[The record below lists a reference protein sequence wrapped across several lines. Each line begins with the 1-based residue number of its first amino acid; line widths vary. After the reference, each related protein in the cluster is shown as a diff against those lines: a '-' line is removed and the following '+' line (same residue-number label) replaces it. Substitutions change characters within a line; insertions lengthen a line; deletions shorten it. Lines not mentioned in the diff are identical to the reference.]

1 MSLDGQRLDPGRY
14 AVIPRTISF
23 IVRLNEILLIK
34 LSSDHSGW
42 PGRYNGIGGHVEIGE
57 DPLSAARREVLEETG
72 LTVSDQHL
80 CGVVMVDTGDSP
92 GIGLFV
98 FVGEVIEAD
107 LEASS
112 EGIPAWLPLDG
123 LAAFHLVEDLEF
135 LIPQALNA
143 HSESTV
149 FFAGYTYNLQGELQI
164 ALAE

>member
-1 MSLDGQRLDPGRY
+1 MSLDGQRPDPGRY

-23 IVRLNEILLIK
+23 IVRQSEILLIK
-34 LSSDHSGW
+34 LPKDHPGW
-42 PGRYNGIGGHVEIGE
+42 AGRYNGVGGHVEIGE

-72 LTVSDQHL
+72 LTVSGQNL
-80 CGVVMVDTGDSP
+80 VGVVTVDTGHSP

-98 FVGEVIEAD
+98 FVGEAIEAD

-123 LAAFHLVEDLEF
+123 LAGFQLVDDLEF
-135 LIPQALNA
+135 LIPQALEA

-149 FFAGYTYNLQGELQI
+149 FFAVYTYNSQGELQI